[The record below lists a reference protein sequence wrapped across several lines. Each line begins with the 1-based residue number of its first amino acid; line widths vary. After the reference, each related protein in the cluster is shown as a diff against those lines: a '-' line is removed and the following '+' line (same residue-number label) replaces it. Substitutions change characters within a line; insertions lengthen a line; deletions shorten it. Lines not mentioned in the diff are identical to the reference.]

1 MKTIV
6 FFVFDDMELLDF
18 AGPYEVFSAANAVST
33 EPHYQIVTASVQ
45 GEAVQ
50 CVGGVKLV
58 PDRSLRDAPQAD
70 LLILP
75 GGEGTK
81 DMIMSFEAIGFLV
94 EMGER
99 SHRVASV
106 CSGARLLA
114 CLSLLDNREFAT
126 HYLVGAEVEEMA
138 LGSRYCPD
146 RRYIVG
152 DSLSTSAEVST
163 GIDLALHLLEQ
174 IEGVEKRKAVE
185 TYMGYE
191 KRDSFK

>member
-18 AGPYEVFSAANAVST
+18 AGPYEVFSAANAVLP
-33 EPHYQIVTASVQ
+33 EAHFQIVTASVQ

-58 PDRSLRDAPQAD
+58 PDRSLRDAPKAD

-81 DMIMSFEAIGFLV
+81 DLIMNFEAIAFLSKM
-94 EMGER
+94 EER

-114 CLSLLDNREFAT
+114 CLTLLDNREFTT

-138 LGSRYCPD
+138 LGSSYRSD

-152 DSLSTSAEVST
+152 DSVSTSAGVSA
-163 GIDLALHLLEQ
+163 GMDLALHLLEQ
-174 IEGVEKRKAVE
+174 MEGLEMRKAVE
-185 TYMGYE
+185 RYIGYKKKE
-191 KRDSFK
+191 SLI